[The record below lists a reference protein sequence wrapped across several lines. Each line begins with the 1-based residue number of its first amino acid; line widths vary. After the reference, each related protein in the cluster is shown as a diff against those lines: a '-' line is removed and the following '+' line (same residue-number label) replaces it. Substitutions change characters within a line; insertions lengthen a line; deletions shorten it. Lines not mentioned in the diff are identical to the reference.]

1 MLSIVENNYIYPK
14 LKGNK
19 YSSEEGGREIFK
31 DEILKELNGG
41 DDIIWIKNR
50 PLISKKSPF
59 WNGGG
64 MVSQTDLDFFADNLH
79 LIKNDCILISC
90 YGARPIP
97 SSLKTSSFEKI
108 INCEKIKKWYTQN
121 YDRTI
126 IHEKLYPFPIGLP
139 CVGKWYIKNNKE
151 HTFNYILNVR
161 DNIKKN
167 EILCDVHL
175 NPNSSTMRGSLRG
188 KLNNCKHI
196 NKLNK
201 RVNSVKD
208 FYDLASTYKFI
219 ISVKGLGIDCHR
231 TWEALLLGAIVITNH
246 TPLDV
251 LYTDLPVIIID
262 NWDELLDYNNLKKW
276 ENQVGHL
283 TNKENILEKMKIKY
297 WLNRVY

>member
-1 MLSIVENNYIYPK
+1 MFNSLACQ
-14 LKGNK
+14 
-19 YSSEEGGREIFK
+19 IFK
-31 DEILKELNGG
+31 DEILKELNSG

-167 EILCDVHL
+167 EIRCFLSDEADSFDCYVEIHAGGKIDATSASGAMNMGSLTIDAGGTYLATSGGRPTHAEPTGDPSQATHATHAVHATQR
-175 NPNSSTMRGSLRG
+175 NRNRPSAAAPTPSSSWASTASASRPRSPRSPTTSSST
-188 KLNNCKHI
+188 
-196 NKLNK
+196 
-201 RVNSVKD
+201 
-208 FYDLASTYKFI
+208 AST
-219 ISVKGLGIDCHR
+219 
-231 TWEALLLGAIVITNH
+231 
-246 TPLDV
+246 
-251 LYTDLPVIIID
+251 
-262 NWDELLDYNNLKKW
+262 
-276 ENQVGHL
+276 
-283 TNKENILEKMKIKY
+283 
-297 WLNRVY
+297 

>member
-1 MLSIVENNYIYPK
+1 MLSIIENNYIYPK
-14 LKGNK
+14 LKATG
-19 YSSEEGGREIFK
+19 YSNEESGRDIFK
-31 DEILKELNGG
+31 KEIINELNSG
-41 DDIIWIKNR
+41 DNIIWIKNR
-50 PLISKKSPF
+50 PLITKQSSY
-59 WNGGG
+59 WHSSGL
-64 MVSQTDLDFFADNLH
+64 VSETDLDFFADNVD

-97 SSLKTSSFEKI
+97 SSLRTSSFEKI

-126 IHEKLYPFPIGLP
+126 LHEKLYPFPIGLP
-139 CVGKWYIKNNKE
+139 CVGVWYIKNNKE
-151 HTFNYILNVR
+151 QTFNYMLNVR

-175 NPNSSTMRGSLRG
+175 NKNTSSERDKLKG
-188 KLNNCKHI
+188 KLSNCKHI
-196 NKLNK
+196 NKLNTREK
-201 RVNSVKD
+201 SVKD

-246 TPLDV
+246 TPLDI

-262 NWDELLDYNNLKKW
+262 DWDELLDYNNLKKW

-297 WLNRVY
+297 WLNRDY

>member
-1 MLSIVENNYIYPK
+1 MLSIIENNYIYPK
-14 LKGNK
+14 LKATG
-19 YSSEEGGREIFK
+19 YSNEENNEHIFK
-31 DEILKELNGG
+31 NEILKELNSG

-50 PLISKKSPF
+50 ALISKKSQF
-59 WNGGG
+59 WTIN
-64 MVSQTDLDFFADNLH
+64 SNICETDLDFFADNLH

-108 INCEKIKKWYTQN
+108 INCKKIKKWYTQN

-139 CVGKWYIKNNKE
+139 CVKKWYIKNNKE
-151 HTFNYILNVR
+151 QTFNYMLNVR

-175 NPNSSTMRGSLRG
+175 NINGSNERSKLRG
-188 KLNNCKHI
+188 KLSNCKHI
-196 NKLNK
+196 NKLNT

-231 TWEALLLGAIVITNH
+231 TWEVLLLGAIVITNH
-246 TPLDV
+246 TPLDI

-262 NWDELLDYNNLKKW
+262 DWDELLDYNNLKKW

-283 TNKENILEKMKIKY
+283 TNKANILEKMKIKY
-297 WLNRVY
+297 WLNRDY